1 MGWNNASE
9 TKKFLRR
16 LEREEKEYRAA
27 GMTDEQ
33 ITEIQAFDWEQF
45 RSDRRYRMHTQ
56 EFALNDFDEDKDGDE
71 GKSPL
76 FDKFLEQ
83 FSYTME
89 VKFTREGR
97 YAWLDEIENEKIL
110 QAINMLTLE
119 QINLLTY
126 IVVDGCNQ
134 YDLAEKYQVSQQ
146 AISKKIAKI
155 KKIFQKWL

>member
-97 YAWLDEIENEKIL
+97 YAWFLIIQRHIKAMRYWFGRNANYYESGYTYDDVWVSPKNIRIIL
-110 QAINMLTLE
+110 
-119 QINLLTY
+119 
-126 IVVDGCNQ
+126 VR
-134 YDLAEKYQVSQQ
+134 S
-146 AISKKIAKI
+146 
-155 KKIFQKWL
+155 